1 MPTAMPVA
9 PLSKQV
15 RQLRGQDDR
24 LRLRAVVVR
33 AEVDRVLVELVEQ
46 ARRERREA
54 ALRVAHGGGGIAV
67 ERAEVAGAVDER
79 AAHANGCAMR
89 TSAS

>member
-9 PLSKQV
+9 PLIS
-15 RQLRGQDDR
+15 RFGSLRRQDDR
-24 LRLRAVVVR
+24 LGLRAVVVR
-33 AEVDRVLVELVEQ
+33 AEVDRVLVDLVEQ
-46 ARRERREA
+46 LGRERREA

-79 AAHANGCAMR
+79 HAHR
-89 TSAS
+89 